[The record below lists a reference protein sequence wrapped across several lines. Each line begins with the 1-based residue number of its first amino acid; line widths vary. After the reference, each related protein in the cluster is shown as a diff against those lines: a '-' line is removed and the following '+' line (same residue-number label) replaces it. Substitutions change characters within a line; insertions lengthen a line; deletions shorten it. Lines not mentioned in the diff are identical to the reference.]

1 MRVEPVFDLH
11 PSLAARGA
19 SLWGAPLAVIFLSD
33 SLCAL
38 SRNRF
43 SAFTASSLL
52 ATLPEFAKRAL

>member
-1 MRVEPVFDLH
+1 MQVEPVFDLH
-11 PSLAARGA
+11 PSLA
-19 SLWGAPLAVIFLSD
+19 VILLSD

-52 ATLPEFAKRAL
+52 ATLPAFAKRAL